1 MKKILIIDD
10 SKFSRMRVRQFL
22 EQDYFEIIEAEN
34 GLVGLEL
41 IQTEQPDCILC
52 DILMPEMNGMEL
64 LEKLNEKRIK
74 IPVVIITADIQE
86 TTKKKALD
94 LGAVALV
101 KKPAEMTKIVNVI
114 YSVFNEQKDK

>member
-1 MKKILIIDD
+1 MISTFTKTLTNRCEIVMKKILIIDD

-52 DILMPEMNGMEL
+52 DNARDERYG
-64 LEKLNEKRIK
+64 
-74 IPVVIITADIQE
+74 VT
-86 TTKKKALD
+86 
-94 LGAVALV
+94 
-101 KKPAEMTKIVNVI
+101 
-114 YSVFNEQKDK
+114 

>member
-1 MKKILIIDD
+1 
-10 SKFSRMRVRQFL
+10 
-22 EQDYFEIIEAEN
+22 
-34 GLVGLEL
+34 
-41 IQTEQPDCILC
+41 
-52 DILMPEMNGMEL
+52 MEL